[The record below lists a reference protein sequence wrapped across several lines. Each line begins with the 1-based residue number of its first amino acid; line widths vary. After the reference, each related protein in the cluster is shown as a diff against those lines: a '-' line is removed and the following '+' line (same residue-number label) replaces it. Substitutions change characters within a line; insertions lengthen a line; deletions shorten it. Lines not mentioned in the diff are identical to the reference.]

1 MPIFKPL
8 EPDNRQHHAFVE
20 VVDPGVDLVDYRPG
34 DWEPLE
40 VFRTQPSVRKVVE
53 FIAANVASVPL
64 HVYKRASDT
73 DRERILDGPLAG
85 LVKSPSVAREEGP
98 VAFWERFLTDWLL
111 FDRAV
116 AFIDQV
122 NVKLMR
128 IPPSEYKL
136 RVNRFGL
143 VYRVDVSDGDGG
155 WEKLDP
161 ENFLIMTG
169 YSTSHSYGFSRVR
182 TLESL
187 LREQAEGVEYR
198 SKAMQKALTHTGI
211 VEREEAWPT
220 VEARK
225 NFLESLRRFDASG
238 KDAGKTMLLDE
249 GMKWRDRAL
258 PAGKTDEA
266 VLQARQLTDAE
277 ACSLFRIQ
285 PEILG
290 IRPGTFANMEA
301 FRQAL
306 YRDNL
311 GPYITKWEETL
322 APLVGVFGEPGDY
335 VEAKLES
342 KLRGSFEEQAR
353 IMQSATGAPW
363 LTRNEARAMQNKP
376 AIEGGDELV
385 VPLNVLIGGQASPR
399 DSAPPL
405 KSGSPKVEKIFSGK
419 SWESLKQQDK
429 PSIKS
434 RDWESADHQGEFQ
447 QQFRKFFNRQERSV
461 LSSLN
466 AKADWWDGERWNK
479 ELADDLFEL
488 ALQVT
493 TMIGRDQARALGFTA
508 DDYNVERTVNFLK
521 TVARNRAEWVNTT
534 TKRKLDAVLQEAE
547 DASDAVAGV
556 YEEARNVRTLSA
568 GNALVAAL
576 AGWTATEVV
585 RQNVGSGGSK
595 TWLTNSGNPRPSHA
609 AMDGETVGVNQA
621 FSNGMQW
628 PGDPAG
634 GADQVAGCCCGVE
647 VQVGDY

>member
-1 MPIFKPL
+1 MGAGDSVVTVLFKPL
-8 EPDNRQHHAFVE
+8 EPDATSRHAFVE
-20 VVDPGVDLVDYRPG
+20 VADPGVDLIDYRPG

-85 LVKSPSVAREEGP
+85 LMKSPSVAREEGP

-143 VYRVDVSDGDGG
+143 VYRVDVADGDGG

-161 ENFLIMTG
+161 ENFLIMAG
-169 YSTSHSYGFSRVR
+169 YSTSHSSGYSRVR

-198 SKAMQKALTHTGI
+198 SKAMRKALTHTGI

-290 IRPGTFANMEA
+290 VRPGTFANMEA

-322 APLVGVFGEPGDY
+322 APLVDVFGEPGVY

-399 DSAPPL
+399 DSAPPPRSTPRVDGM
-405 KSGSPKVEKIFSGK
+405 K
-419 SWESLKQQDK
+419 ESDRPGL
-429 PSIKS
+429 KS
-434 RDWESADHQGEFQ
+434 RDWEHEGYQEAFQ
-447 QQFRKFFNRQERSV
+447 AQLKRFFDRQERSIM
-461 LSSLN
+461 SSLN
-466 AKADWWDGERWNK
+466 AKADWWDEERWNK
-479 ELADDLFEL
+479 ELADDLFGL
-488 ALQVT
+488 ALEIT
-493 TMIGRDQARALGFTA
+493 REIGQGQARALGFSP
-508 DDYNVERTVNFLK
+508 DDYDVERTVNFLK
-521 TVARNRAEWVNTT
+521 TVARNRADWVNAT
-534 TKRKLDAVLQEAE
+534 TKRKLDAALQEAE

-556 YEEARNVRTLSA
+556 YEEARNARTLSA

-634 GADQVAGCCCGVE
+634 GVDQVAGCCCGVE

>member
-20 VVDPGVDLVDYRPG
+20 VVDPGVDLIDYRPG

-73 DRERILDGPLAG
+73 DRERILQGPLAE
-85 LVKSPSVAREEGP
+85 LIKSPSVAREEGP

-169 YSTSHSYGFSRVR
+169 YSTSHSSGYSRVR

-225 NFLESLRRFDASG
+225 NFLESLRRFDSSG

-322 APLVGVFGEPGDY
+322 APLVDVFGEPGDY

-405 KSGSPKVEKIFSGK
+405 RSAPRVDGMK
-419 SWESLKQQDK
+419 ESDRPGL
-429 PSIKS
+429 KS
-434 RDWESADHQGEFQ
+434 RDWEHEGYQEVFQ
-447 QQFRKFFNRQERSV
+447 AQFKRFFDRQERSI

-466 AKADWWDGERWNK
+466 AKADWWDEERWNK
-479 ELADDLFEL
+479 ELADDLFGL
-488 ALQVT
+488 ALEIT
-493 TMIGRDQARALGFTA
+493 SEIGQGQARALGFSP
-508 DDYNVERTVNFLK
+508 DDYDVERTVNFLK
-521 TVARNRAEWVNTT
+521 TVARNRAEWVNAA
-534 TKRKLDAVLQEAE
+534 TKKKLDEVLQQADEV
-547 DASDAVAGV
+547 SDAVTGV
-556 YEEARNVRTLSA
+556 YEEARNARTLSA

-628 PGDPAG
+628 PGDPVG
-634 GADQVAGCCCGVE
+634 GVDQVAGCCCGVE

>member
-20 VVDPGVDLVDYRPG
+20 VVDPGVDLIDYRPG

-73 DRERILDGPLAG
+73 DRERILQGPLAE
-85 LVKSPSVAREEGP
+85 LIKSPSVAREEGP

-169 YSTSHSYGFSRVR
+169 YSTSHSSGYSRVR

-198 SKAMQKALTHTGI
+198 SKAMRKALTHTGI

-322 APLVGVFGEPGDY
+322 SPLVDVFGEPGDY

-405 KSGSPKVEKIFSGK
+405 RSTPRVDGMK
-419 SWESLKQQDK
+419 ESDRPGL
-429 PSIKS
+429 KS
-434 RDWESADHQGEFQ
+434 RDWEHEGYQEVFQ
-447 QQFRKFFNRQERSV
+447 AQFKRFFDRQERSI

-466 AKADWWDGERWNK
+466 AKADWWDEERWNK
-479 ELADDLFEL
+479 ELADDLFGL
-488 ALQVT
+488 ALEIT
-493 TMIGRDQARALGFTA
+493 SEIGQGQARALGFSP
-508 DDYNVERTVNFLK
+508 DDYDVERTVNFLK
-521 TVARNRAEWVNTT
+521 TVARNRAEWVNAA
-534 TKRKLDAVLQEAE
+534 TKKKLDEVLQQADEV
-547 DASDAVAGV
+547 SDAVTGV
-556 YEEARNVRTLSA
+556 YEEARNARTLSA

-634 GADQVAGCCCGVE
+634 GVDQVAGCCCGVE